1 MGIKQRL
8 GMDIWNWKELE
19 LIEKKVTS
27 LSPKRKWLRS
37 LPKEGDFSLPKSNC
51 QNTGLYMPFPIPKAL
66 WEDVSMNIVV
76 GFPKTKR
83 IIARV

>member
-1 MGIKQRL
+1 
-8 GMDIWNWKELE
+8 MDIWNWKELE

-27 LSPKRKWLRS
+27 L
-37 LPKEGDFSLPKSNC
+37 FPKSNY

-66 WEDVSMNIVV
+66 WEDVFMNIVV

-83 IIARV
+83 IIARVQMLIMWLIFTF